1 MPDVIPD
8 GREQRPKQA
17 INTARKRARDQLSV
31 INAKKFDPEA
41 SVATK
46 KATIARPIAILL
58 ITAALWGLASVI
70 AERNDIHLTLK
81 SASEA
86 LRSELERARFP

>member
-1 MPDVIPD
+1 MPDD
-8 GREQRPKQA
+8 REQRPKQA
-17 INTARKRARDQLSV
+17 VNTALKRKRDQLSV
-31 INAKKFDPEA
+31 ISAKKFDPEA

-46 KATIARPIAILL
+46 KTTIARPIAILL

-70 AERNDIHLTLK
+70 AERNGIHLTLK

-86 LRSELERARFP
+86 LRSELASP